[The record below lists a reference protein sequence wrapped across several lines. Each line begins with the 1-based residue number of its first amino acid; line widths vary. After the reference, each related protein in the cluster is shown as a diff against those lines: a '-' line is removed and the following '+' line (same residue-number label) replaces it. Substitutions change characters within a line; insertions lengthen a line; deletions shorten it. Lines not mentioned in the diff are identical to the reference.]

1 MSIVKMNKVTI
12 IGTKDKEEDILKE
25 IIKKGF
31 VQIDDSSHLAEDG
44 KLSDVFNKVDNNE
57 EIVAITK
64 RINQVQ
70 KAIDNINKINKL
82 KKPLFASKPDYVELS
97 EEEADILYKDAEK
110 INQNEQELS
119 KLINAQND
127 LEEKMDELLPWK
139 PLEIFTD
146 LTSVKYIKMFLGKI
160 PNKYKL
166 EQIKIALGKSVGN
179 YSINQINQDKQYTYV
194 VITTDSENED
204 IAKRTVRQYEFIE
217 QNIIDTEKT
226 VEEQINDI
234 DLEITQIDKE
244 IEELEKSISP
254 TILSKLENLYDYL
267 EIQKELKTV
276 QKKIVTTKNTFY
288 LEGWI
293 PVGAKIKN
301 DKECIIKYR
310 EPEENEETPVLV
322 KNNRLVSPFESITN
336 MYSYPN
342 KNEIDP
348 NPVMSIFFII
358 FFGMMLSDAG
368 YGIILTLF
376 AAFIVKK
383 AHYKKGEGSLMKLM
397 IPCGISTIFWGI
409 LFGSFFGDLIKI
421 QPIINPLVDVMQLMG
436 LALLFGIIHLYI
448 GMFIKA
454 LELIREKKIW
464 SAIFD
469 IGFWY
474 LTLTGTFLLVIPIIA
489 GDIGIW
495 SEVGKYL
502 AISGAIGLLLT
513 QGRNKKGIIGK
524 IIGGVGSLYGITSYF
539 ADVLSYSRL
548 MALCLSTGVIA
559 QVGNLLAKMVNPI
572 FGIVIA
578 IIVHGINLANSALGS
593 YVHTSRLQY
602 VEFFGKFYEGGGKEF
617 QPLRCKNKY
626 TNIREE
632 F

>member
-31 VQIDDSSHLAEDG
+31 VQIDDSSHLADDG
-44 KLSDVFNKVDNNE
+44 KLRDVFNKVDNNE

-64 RINQVQ
+64 KINQVQ

-97 EEEADILYKDAEK
+97 EEEADILYKEAEK

-119 KLINAQND
+119 KLINTQND

-146 LTSVKYIKMFLGKI
+146 LTSVKYIKMFVGKI

-217 QNIIDTEKT
+217 QNIINTEKT
-226 VEEQINDI
+226 VEEQIRDI

-267 EIQKELKTV
+267 EIQKELKIV

-397 IPCGISTIFWGI
+397 IPCGISTIFWGL

-421 QPIINPLVDVMQLMG
+421 QPVINPLVDVMQLMG

-454 LELIREKKIW
+454 LELIKEKKIW

-524 IIGGVGSLYGITSYF
+524 IIGGVGGLYGITSYF

-578 IIVHGINLANSALGS
+578 IIVHGINIANSALGS

>member
-1 MSIVKMNKVTI
+1 MSIVKMNKVII

-44 KLSDVFNKVDNNE
+44 KLGDVFNKVDNNE

-82 KKPLFASKPDYVELS
+82 KKPLFSSKPDYVELS
-97 EEEADILYKDAEK
+97 EEEADILYKEAEK

-119 KLINAQND
+119 KLINTQND

-146 LTSVKYIKMFLGKI
+146 LTSVKYIKMFVGKI

-217 QNIIDTEKT
+217 QNIINTEKT
-226 VEEQINDI
+226 VEEQIRDI

-267 EIQKELKTV
+267 EIQKELKIV

-383 AHYKKGEGSLMKLM
+383 AHYRKGEGSLMKLM
-397 IPCGISTIFWGI
+397 IPCGISTIFWGL

-421 QPIINPLVDVMQLMG
+421 QPVINPLVDVMQLMG
-436 LALLFGIIHLYI
+436 LALLFGIIHLYV

-454 LELIREKKIW
+454 LELIRKKKIW

-495 SEVGKYL
+495 SEIGKYL

-524 IIGGVGSLYGITSYF
+524 IIGGVGGLYGITSYF

-578 IIVHGINLANSALGS
+578 IIVHGINIANSALGS

>member
-127 LEEKMDELLPWK
+127 LEEKMDELIPWK

-267 EIQKELKTV
+267 EIQKELKIV

-436 LALLFGIIHLYI
+436 IALLFGIIHLYI

-524 IIGGVGSLYGITSYF
+524 IIGGVGGLYGITSYF

-578 IIVHGINLANSALGS
+578 IIVHGINIANSALGS

>member
-97 EEEADILYKDAEK
+97 EEEADILYKEAEK

-119 KLINAQND
+119 KLINTQND
-127 LEEKMDELLPWK
+127 LEEKMNELLPWK
-139 PLEIFTD
+139 TLEIFTD

-234 DLEITQIDKE
+234 DLKITQIDKE

-267 EIQKELKTV
+267 EIQKELKIV

-436 LALLFGIIHLYI
+436 IALLFGIIHLYI

-626 TNIREE
+626 TNIKEE